1 MEQSQALSQNLS
13 QHLAMT
19 MKMQQAVRIL
29 ALPAQELRSLIE
41 KEYLENPALEIDYDH
56 AALSFDAQDAR
67 TMDERGRE
75 EREQAYRAEDI
86 SALASYLG
94 SPERGDA
101 WGDGEHEPRTFEA
114 AKPASRTLED
124 ELLEQVAFA
133 FPDGREREK
142 AVAVF
147 LVGSIDGRG
156 YLTVPLAEAA
166 RATNVTEAEAARV
179 LAVIQSFEPAGV
191 GARDLA
197 ECLRLQAERRGIY
210 EGLVACIIDKHLADL
225 ADARIKEIASA
236 EGVRP
241 ADVQLACDIVRT
253 LTPKPGACYGA
264 DDAGYITP
272 DVIVRPQG
280 AGFRVELTS
289 GGVPGLHISRLYQ
302 EAAGYDNETQ
312 AYIRGRLNAATWLI
326 KNIETR
332 RETIRRVAEE
342 IVRRQ
347 RPVLTQG
354 LAALTPMTMQ
364 EVADAIEVH
373 ESTVSRAAQGK
384 YIELPS
390 GIFPIKS
397 FFTANLAAHGPAG
410 AGAEASDAPAA
421 YGATQVKDALTALVA
436 SEDPKKPLS
445 DAKLA
450 KLLAAKGLE
459 ISRRTVVKYREQ
471 LGIASSVKRKRY

>member
-1 MEQSQALSQNLS
+1 MEQSQALSQSLS

-19 MKMQQAVRIL
+19 MKMQQAIKIL
-29 ALPAQELRSLIE
+29 ALSAPELRSLIE

-56 AALSFDAQDAR
+56 AALSLDAGDAR
-67 TMDERGRE
+67 RTESAQGQE
-75 EREQAYRAEDI
+75 ACEQAYRAEDI
-86 SALASYLG
+86 SALARYLG
-94 SPERGDA
+94 RPERGDA
-101 WGDGEHEPRTFEA
+101 WQGEADERPTYEA

-124 ELLEQVAFA
+124 ELMEQVAFA
-133 FPDGREREK
+133 FPDGHEREK

-147 LVGSIDGRG
+147 LVGSINGSG

-166 RATNVTEAEAARV
+166 RATNVTEAEAAQV
-179 LAVIQSFEPAGV
+179 LAVLQTFEPAGV

-197 ECLRLQAERRGIY
+197 ECLRLQAQRRGIY
-210 EGLVACIIDKHLADL
+210 EGLVARLIDHHLAAI
-225 ADARIKEIASA
+225 ADARIKEIAAA
-236 EGVRP
+236 EHVRP
-241 ADVQLACDIVRT
+241 SDVQMAVDIVRT
-253 LTPKPGACYGA
+253 LTPKPGACYG
-264 DDAGYITP
+264 DSDTGYITP

-280 AGFRVELTS
+280 AGYRVELTS

-302 EAAGYDNETQ
+302 EAAGYDDETQ
-312 AYIRGRLNAATWLI
+312 NYIRGRLNAATWLI

-332 RETIRRVAEE
+332 RDTIRRVAEE

-347 RPVLTQG
+347 RPVLKEG

-364 EVADAIEVH
+364 DVADAIDVH

-390 GIFPIKS
+390 GIFPIKA
-397 FFTANLAAHGPAG
+397 FFTANLAQSRTTSGNSG
-410 AGAEASDAPAA
+410 DA
-421 YGATQVKDALTALVA
+421 YGATQVKDALAALIA
-436 SEDPKKPLS
+436 AEDPKKPLS

-450 KLLAAKGLE
+450 KLLEGKGLAV
-459 ISRRTVVKYREQ
+459 SRRTIVKYREQ